1 MIGSTPPCISLKWQK
16 VRDNVQGLS
25 RSCLIQILSTALL
38 LVRPEFFIWSCLC
51 NYFHFHIF
59 IRSSKNK
66 IKALCKLI
74 WTDREQKVKAFV
86 FHCEFM
92 SLFPLILLLYGGI
105 ITVPE
110 KKLYFQRTFSSVS
123 MSNHQ
128 WLQLM
133 IIFRILGWTSGT
145 NFIDKKNVWKHCQ
158 CIEQRWKNILKRW
171 KNILKRWKQLPA
183 FEGKRCKC
191 VENHWNP
198 FQCIVTH
205 SKCVEM
211 LFNANFVKPGFP
223 K

>member
-1 MIGSTPPCISLKWQK
+1 MATPKFCQPATYKKKCTTSTVSLAVLRNFSKTSLLYFQIWKSNKVISCFSQLPLDMLQPETTSNT
-16 VRDNVQGLS
+16 RNV
-25 RSCLIQILSTALL
+25 T
-38 LVRPEFFIWSCLC
+38 
-51 NYFHFHIF
+51 
-59 IRSSKNK
+59 K
-66 IKALCKLI
+66 IKVLCKLI

-145 NFIDKKNVWKHCQ
+145 NFID
-158 CIEQRWKNILKRW
+158 
-171 KNILKRWKQLPA
+171 
-183 FEGKRCKC
+183 
-191 VENHWNP
+191 
-198 FQCIVTH
+198 
-205 SKCVEM
+205 
-211 LFNANFVKPGFP
+211 
-223 K
+223 

>member
-92 SLFPLILLLYGGI
+92 SFFPLMLLLYGGI

-145 NFIDKKNVWKHCQ
+145 NFIDKKKKRLEALPMHWTT
-158 CIEQRWKNILKRW
+158 LK
-171 KNILKRWKQLPA
+171 K
-183 FEGKRCKC
+183 
-191 VENHWNP
+191 
-198 FQCIVTH
+198 H
-205 SKCVEM
+205 SKTLEKHFKTLKTIACVWRKT
-211 LFNANFVKPGFP
+211 L
-223 K
+223 